1 MANGAGVGVGSA
13 YLQLEVPKDTVSQ
26 SLQYWGGI
34 KARENA
40 ADKLADERA
49 KKQKAKDLE
58 RYNLDPKDFDIENAG
73 YTDYNDA
80 SRAFASEEMNKAT
93 DLLYRA
99 KQAYNK
105 GNTQEADKLK
115 GEADKITTSFKNLQ
129 AVAETYKKNFEA
141 FRKDSEEGKVSGWS
155 KGFGNFY
162 RGALVEGKMK
172 FGKNKNGET
181 VRMVQFKDEDGNL
194 KTQVMSDRDAQTGNS
209 RYYLKQDTNKMT
221 SDIAKDLGDTIKEEV
236 QGYYTTKNIK
246 WGDKQKKA
254 ANELIKSQVNSDE
267 VMADL
272 VDQFDLYEEFGIDKA
287 NPPIKPEFTEGQK
300 KVVADKLRETVKGK
314 YDETMTQKF
323 NSQKYGADTR
333 AATARAKGKTD
344 DDTAASQLKFDVTR
358 AINNDDYTILK
369 RRFRATKD
377 SPEVSVTDVVKSA
390 DGQSLTL
397 IMGGGEDPVT
407 IANSEPTITEFVLRN
422 SPEYKNITPQKVIGA
437 DPLAYRGGTIQA
449 SDVGAAIKT
458 YFGEDGKFKSGKTKQ
473 LVKRLGEL
481 GYEGTAD
488 IKWFSPDVFTLN
500 GQKIKLGGGS
510 TFEDVSNQIKN
521 AIQSKQVTTQ
531 SGRSYK

>member
-1 MANGAGVGVGSA
+1 MANGAGVGIGSA
-13 YLQLEVPKDTVSQ
+13 YLQLEVPKDNVSQ

-49 KKQKAKDLE
+49 AKAKSDELKK
-58 RYNLDPKDFDIENAG
+58 YNVNPKDFDIKNAG
-73 YTDYNDA
+73 YTDFNDA
-80 SRAFASEEMNKAT
+80 NRAFASNQLTKAT
-93 DLLYRA
+93 DLLYDAR
-99 KQAYNK
+99 QAFNK
-105 GNTQEADKLK
+105 GDTQLAEKLK
-115 GEADKITTSFKNLQ
+115 GKADKITNSFKNLQ
-129 AVAETYKKNFEA
+129 ATTDTYKKNFEA
-141 FRKDSEEGKVSGWS
+141 YRKDAESGKVSGWS

-162 RGALVEGKMK
+162 RGALVEGKMI
-172 FGKNKNGET
+172 FGENANGET
-181 VRMVQFKDEDGNL
+181 VRMVEFKDEDGEL
-194 KTQVMSDRDAQTGNS
+194 KTQIMSDRDAATGNA
-209 RYYLKQDTNKMT
+209 RYFLKQDVNKIT
-221 SDIAKDLGDTIKEEV
+221 GDIADDLGKTVEESI
-236 QGYYTTKNIK
+236 QGYYTSKNIQ
-246 WGDKQKKA
+246 WGEKQDKA
-254 ANELIKSQVNSDE
+254 ANELISSQVNSSE

-272 VDQFDLYEEFGIDKA
+272 VDQFDLYEEFGIDKK
-287 NPPIKPEFTEGQK
+287 NPPIKPDFTEDQK
-300 KVVADKLRETVKGK
+300 KKVAEKLKETIKGK
-314 YDETMTQKF
+314 YDEEMSQKF
-323 NSQKYGADTR
+323 NSQKYSADAR
-333 AATARAKGKTD
+333 AATARAKGKSD
-344 DDTAASQLKFDVTR
+344 DDTAASQLKYDVTR

-407 IANSEPTITEFVLRN
+407 IANSEPAITEFVLRN
-422 SPEYKNITPQKVIGA
+422 SPEYKGITPQKVIGA
-437 DPLAYRGGTIQA
+437 DPLAYRGGSIEA

-488 IKWFSPDVFTLN
+488 IKWFTPDVFTLN
-500 GQKIKLGGGS
+500 GQKIKLGSGS
-510 TFEDVSNQIKN
+510 TFESVSNQIKN